1 MSESVNCLDV
11 VELFFLENNFID
23 SETKTSIVEKCSYFN
38 DYTTNEM
45 LTI

>member
-23 SETKTSIVEKCSYFN
+23 SETKTSIVEKCILM
-38 DYTTNEM
+38 TTQLM
-45 LTI
+45 KC